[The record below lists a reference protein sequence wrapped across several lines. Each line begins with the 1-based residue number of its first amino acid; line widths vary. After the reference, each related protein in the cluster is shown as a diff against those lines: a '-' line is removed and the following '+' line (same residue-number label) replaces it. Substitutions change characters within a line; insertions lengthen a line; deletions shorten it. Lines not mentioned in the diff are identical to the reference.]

1 MLLTV
6 ALGTNVAPLLMVKV
20 PLLVREPESVSCW
33 LLLSLKVPPLIVK
46 SINDNDVGVGKV
58 STPAPF
64 FTKLR
69 LVPTIGPAKLVLE
82 LRFMVRVLP
91 VARVKVGEPEIVLP
105 FKEILLGVLFELVVV
120 RLALRLSVPPWRVMG
135 PLMVVADEMVM
146 PEVLPDLPRVSAFM
160 PETVTFGTG
169 YVNAVTKEVLVG
181 SIVS

>member
-20 PLLVREPESVSCW
+20 PLLVSAPESVSCW
-33 LLLSLKVPPLIVK
+33 LLLRRYVPPLIVK

-69 LVPTIGPAKLVLE
+69 LVPTMVPPKLVLE

-91 VARVKVGEPEIVLP
+91 VASVKVGVPEMVLP
-105 FKEILLGVLFELVVV
+105 LKDMLLPL
-120 RLALRLSVPPWRVMG
+120 RLALRLSVPPWRVIG
-135 PLMVVADEMVM
+135 PLMVVAEPIVRSA
-146 PEVLPDLPRVSAFM
+146 VLVDLPNVSPVIVLATVRLVIGKVKAFAKLL
-160 PETVTFGTG
+160 EKG
-169 YVNAVTKEVLVG
+169 
-181 SIVS
+181 